1 MPDETSQTIVP
12 VGNTEPVQSPDRND
26 SPPSMSV
33 TGLFPKIQNAFE
45 SKDAKK
51 IFVAIIL
58 LITVV
63 GLVIRDGIALAQQ
76 QNSAANIKI
85 EISTNSSH

>member
-12 VGNTEPVQSPDRND
+12 IGNTEPVQSSSRDD

-33 TGLFPKIQNAFE
+33 AGLFPKIQNAFE

-51 IFVAIIL
+51 IFVALIL

-63 GLVIRDGIALAQQ
+63 GLVIRDGIALAQH
-76 QNSAANIKI
+76 QNSYANVKI